1 MDGVR
6 WMAGRAAS
14 GARREAL
21 AQLARYAVNG
31 AAVTALYTLVFVG
44 LDTWTHASLQL
55 CNFVGYLAALLSG
68 YVLHSRVT
76 FRNHGE
82 RGRGSQLRFFVA
94 SLPSYALNAL
104 WTWLLGT
111 VLQLPHWTVQLP
123 IWFVT
128 PFAIF
133 ALNRWWV
140 FR

>member
-1 MDGVR
+1 
-6 WMAGRAAS
+6 MAVQAEP

-31 AAVTALYTLVFVG
+31 AIVTALYTIVFVA
-44 LDTWTHASLQL
+44 LDTFTQAPLQL

-82 RGRGSQLRFFVA
+82 RGRGSQVRFVVA
-94 SLPSYALNAL
+94 SLPSYALNAF
-104 WTWLLGT
+104 WTWLLGSL
-111 VLQLPHWTVQLP
+111 LQLPHWTVQLP
-123 IWFVT
+123 IWCVT
-128 PFAIF
+128 PFVIF
-133 ALNRWWV
+133 WLNRRWV

>member
-1 MDGVR
+1 
-6 WMAGRAAS
+6 MAGRAEPD
-14 GARREAL
+14 GRREAL

-31 AAVTALYTLVFVG
+31 AAVTGLYTIVFVA
-44 LDTWTHASLQL
+44 LDTWTQASLQL
-55 CNFVGYLAALLSG
+55 CNFVGYLAALVSG

-76 FRNHGE
+76 FRDHGT
-82 RGRGSQLRFFVA
+82 RDRGSQLRFVVA
-94 SLPSYALNAL
+94 SLPSFALNAL

-111 VLQLPHWTVQLP
+111 LLHLPHWTVQLP